1 MKYQSGYGKAIGGHR
16 IVNKYRIYDKAIIV
30 NINDNISLKS
40 KRFNGINVNDYE
52 IEVARE
58 EIIWRENMKEFRT
71 KDLLESVLYMK
82 DTFNN
87 ICCKI
92 GKNKVSIKELYGVN
106 GKIERF
112 S

>member
-1 MKYQSGYGKAIGGHR
+1 
-16 IVNKYRIYDKAIIV
+16 
-30 NINDNISLKS
+30 
-40 KRFNGINVNDYE
+40 
-52 IEVARE
+52 
-58 EIIWRENMKEFRT
+58 MKEFRT